1 MVDGLPSTVYILRV
15 AITGPTAN
23 SVARVAVW
31 LTHEASPMTPPTGT
45 MSPTVQRVVFCVLAA
60 VVFLEVGCVSRRTYE
75 KVKADTLEETQV
87 LEAVRGDLRELDQ
100 EIARLQAS
108 NRHEDAA
115 VSELRAAI
123 QREEEQLPIMKQRAE
138 DTLALL
144 KTQVA
149 TLMNQSWQ
157 LARKIV
163 DIRQESVFLQ
173 TKVAQYKEE
182 IKRPQAS
189 VMVDSERA
197 KLVITEPVISE
208 ESISSVG
215 SAQNTELTQVAQAA
229 SPPPSPAP
237 IKPAAPSPSVKI
249 DPPSIIDS
257 WIEMITSWL
266 SKIWNW
272 LLA

>member
-1 MVDGLPSTVYILRV
+1 
-15 AITGPTAN
+15 
-23 SVARVAVW
+23 
-31 LTHEASPMTPPTGT
+31 MTRPTGT
-45 MSPTVQRVVFCVLAA
+45 RSLAVQRVVFCVLAA

-75 KVKADTLEETQV
+75 KVKAETLEQTQA
-87 LEAVRGDLRELDQ
+87 LEAVRGDVRELDQ
-100 EIARLQAS
+100 EIAGLQAS
-108 NRHEDAA
+108 NRREDAA
-115 VSELRAAI
+115 MSELRATI
-123 QREEEQLPIMKQRAE
+123 QREEEQLPIVRQRAE
-138 DTLALL
+138 DAFASL

-163 DIRQESVFLQ
+163 DIRQESVSLQ

-182 IKRPQAS
+182 IQRPQAS
-189 VMVDSERA
+189 VMMDSERE

-208 ESISSVG
+208 ESISSVVPT
-215 SAQNTELTQVAQAA
+215 QNSELTQVAQAV
-229 SPPPSPAP
+229 PPLPSPAP
-237 IKPAAPSPSVKI
+237 LKSATPSPSVRI

-257 WIEMITSWL
+257 WIEMIASWL

>member
-1 MVDGLPSTVYILRV
+1 
-15 AITGPTAN
+15 
-23 SVARVAVW
+23 
-31 LTHEASPMTPPTGT
+31 MTSPTGT
-45 MSPTVQRVVFCVLAA
+45 MSPAVQRVVFCVLAA

-75 KVKADTLEETQV
+75 KVKADTLEEIQV

-108 NRHEDAA
+108 NRREDAV

-123 QREEEQLPIMKQRAE
+123 QREEEQLPIMKQRVE

-163 DIRQESVFLQ
+163 DIRQESVSLQ
-173 TKVAQYKEE
+173 SRVAQYKEKLE
-182 IKRPQAS
+182 RPQAS
-189 VMVDSERA
+189 VMVDSERE

-229 SPPPSPAP
+229 SSPPSIAP

-249 DPPSIIDS
+249 EPPSIIDS

>member
-1 MVDGLPSTVYILRV
+1 
-15 AITGPTAN
+15 
-23 SVARVAVW
+23 
-31 LTHEASPMTPPTGT
+31 MTRPTGT
-45 MSPTVQRVVFCVLAA
+45 RSLAVQRVVFCVLAA
-60 VVFLEVGCVSRRTYE
+60 VVFLEVGCVSRRTYDR
-75 KVKADTLEETQV
+75 VTAETVAQSQA
-87 LEAVRGDLRELDQ
+87 LEAVRGDVRELDQ
-100 EIARLQAS
+100 EIAGLQAS

-115 VSELRAAI
+115 MSELRAAI
-123 QREEEQLPIMKQRAE
+123 QREEEQLPIMRQRAE
-138 DTLALL
+138 DTFALL

-163 DIRQESVFLQ
+163 DIRQESVSLQ
-173 TKVAQYKEE
+173 SKVAQYKEKIE
-182 IKRPQAS
+182 RSQAS
-189 VMVDSERA
+189 VMMDSERE

-208 ESISSVG
+208 ESISSVVPT
-215 SAQNTELTQVAQAA
+215 QNSELTQVAQAA
-229 SPPPSPAP
+229 PPPPRPVP
-237 IKPAAPSPSVKI
+237 IKSTAPSPSVKI

>member
-1 MVDGLPSTVYILRV
+1 
-15 AITGPTAN
+15 
-23 SVARVAVW
+23 
-31 LTHEASPMTPPTGT
+31 MTPPTGT
-45 MSPTVQRVVFCVLAA
+45 MSLAVQRVVFCVLAA

-108 NRHEDAA
+108 NRREDVAM
-115 VSELRAAI
+115 SELRAAI

-163 DIRQESVFLQ
+163 DIRQESVSLQ
-173 TKVAQYKEE
+173 AKVAQYKEKIE
-182 IKRPQAS
+182 RPQAS

-215 SAQNTELTQVAQAA
+215 PAQNTELTQVAQAA
-229 SPPPSPAP
+229 SSPPSIAP
-237 IKPAAPSPSVKI
+237 IKPAAPSPSVKV